1 MCLTFLI
8 GFLLKFCQITISKI
22 LLLELT
28 LPLEVTGSNRE
39 VLSGTDGVEISCTI
53 TGLALPVKSVTWKK
67 DDIDVTSL
75 TGYDVDQGTLVADT
89 QTTTL
94 TVAKDQ
100 INVDS
105 AYKCLF
111 QLITDQFHHAI
122 VSLNI
127 FSK

>member
-1 MCLTFLI
+1 M
-8 GFLLKFCQITISKI
+8 
-22 LLLELT
+22 
-28 LPLEVTGSNRE
+28 
-39 VLSGTDGVEISCTI
+39 EISCTI

-75 TGYDVDQGTLVADT
+75 TGYDVDEGTLVADT